1 MTVTASSTPV
11 VARASRALAL
21 AFALLVVVALSA
33 AVSLAAG
40 TPALS
45 AGQLWEVLEGG
56 GERVARVTVL
66 QLRLP
71 RLCLGA
77 LAGAALALSGTLLQG
92 ALRNPLAG
100 PELLGVSAGASAT
113 MAAIIVLGLPAPFW
127 LQPWCALAG
136 GVLGGAVVLTAS
148 RLTRD
153 PVRLLLVGA
162 ATSALLN
169 ALVITLISL
178 GNRNSI
184 SLLFLFTLGS
194 LANRTWEHVRMV
206 LPWALLAIPIALL
219 CARPLNLLQLGDDL
233 AEGLGLR
240 VGLARLLLLILA
252 AALVAAVVAVCGPVG
267 WVALLAPHLV
277 RRTLGTG
284 DARLLLPL
292 AALAGAALLLAADLM
307 GRLLFA
313 PVELPVGLWTTLV
326 GGPILLVL
334 LRRELQG
341 VRQ

>member
-1 MTVTASSTPV
+1 MPTI
-11 VARASRALAL
+11 VAARSARVGRASALAL
-21 AFALLVVVALSA
+21 LLFTVIALASGL
-33 AVSLAAG
+33 SLATG

-45 AGQLWEVLEGG
+45 VGQLWEVLAGG
-56 GERVARVTVL
+56 GERVARITVL

-100 PELLGVSAGASAT
+100 PELLGVSAGASAA
-113 MAAIIVLGLPAPFW
+113 MAAIIILSLPIPFW

-136 GVLGGAVVLTAS
+136 GLLGGAMVLATT
-148 RLTRD
+148 RITRD
-153 PVRLLLVGA
+153 PVRLILVGA

-169 ALVITLISL
+169 ALVITLLSL

-184 SLLFLFTLGS
+184 SLLFLFLLGS
-194 LANRTWEHVRMV
+194 LANRTWEHVGMV
-206 LPWALLAIPIALL
+206 LPWALLAIPLALL
-219 CARPLNLLQLGDDL
+219 CSRPLNLLQLGDDL

-240 VGLARLLLLILA
+240 VGLTRLLLMLLGT
-252 AALVAAVVAVCGPVG
+252 ALVAAVVAVCGPVG

-277 RRTLGTG
+277 RRALGTS
-284 DARLLLPL
+284 DARLVLPL
-292 AALAGAALLLAADLM
+292 AALTGATLLIAADLL
-307 GRLLFA
+307 GRLVFA

-326 GGPILLVL
+326 GGPILLLL